1 MATHPESWDADPDF
15 SLPSGPLS
23 LPLPSLF
30 AGLSS
35 AAPPPLPSPSSA
47 HEPERG
53 FFDDLDAQLVEGGR
67 TPKTREEENASS
79 VDSSRTSTTTGTLMG
94 LMEGL
99 SLGHDQGDIT
109 LSFDGPP
116 SPAAPPEIVNTAAT
130 PRTKQQVSRMT
141 TLRPGSS
148 LSQLL
153 STHISS
159 KVHHLGST
167 RRGAAKEVG
176 EGDWDQ
182 DLDIEGIDALGL
194 SAGDLPEGGRRVGK
208 KGSWT
213 SHISVEDDE
222 DEPSLSRS
230 PVFPSTSSARSLRK
244 QISIASFKDDIDD
257 ISDAD
262 FDLPSSQA
270 MFEISPALTLNRPSM
285 SSLRSV
291 SIAPEEPHL
300 LEGSSSSTPAPRTPT
315 STPAN
320 LPPPSSRLLTA
331 SPALS
336 TGTDLAVLT
345 DSDSPLGDGH
355 ASSSPNEDLDF
366 FEDLELPPYFLG
378 GSGQDKTLTPPTS
391 EGEPDAFLDASSP
404 DKRVDLQAVLRAK
417 LEQRGGRGLLFG
429 PAPGSPTPA
438 ASLEQQEGLLK
449 HREEAVDEFDVGKEL
464 SLSKR
469 DRHEEGGEENW
480 TVEEMRERMRTISGA
495 RAREVAVAKAAG
507 RGGPGRRGG
516 MRRAMSEG
524 KVPKSMGHPGRS
536 STSSSVASIRSAT
549 STGTVKGGLNRTRTG
564 ASPVPVSSSSSGI
577 TARSSLPQPTRPASA
592 QGAVPSSSSSSTR
605 RAGPPPAP
613 STASRD
619 RVRLRTISLRT
630 VGSSSDLR
638 ISDSTAAG
646 RRPPKLNLDVTS
658 PAGEK
663 GKGRSLSP
671 VPITPATPAL
681 RTKCSQLYL
690 GPSPP
695 SSSSRTLERKR
706 SLQNL
711 SSHSPQPTLPPP
723 SSSRPSSRQL
733 LRSPSPAPRPS
744 FAAPTAASSSRV
756 RERVQSNPHPP
767 AAVPPSPNVSA
778 TRTGGTGRLLQP
790 TLSSASKSRSPSKPS
805 LVPVPRTPSNQTPHP
820 HLARLRLP
828 SHSLHLSRPFA
839 KSPSKREPIEYGD
852 GTELDGF
859 DDLPVSKERERR
871 SVSRAS
877 SAGKGRTVSGG
888 STASTVKGGSWGKA
902 SAASVKK
909 GPDDRQGKSLKPTG
923 ARKEGAAEKGKEKE
937 KQQQQGKKKRRE
949 PHLIRHL
956 GASATKVH
964 GEMTYNPQLQRWE
977 GNESILREFDKVL
990 STSVR
995 PALISPFSST
1005 LGSPARQSFLS
1016 GGGGN
1021 ASSGSLSSLALDPT
1035 PSAAPAKPLPSAAAP
1050 RGAAKV
1056 VGDMVFDPATC
1067 SWHALAGADAEDELE
1082 FDLVD
1087 WGSAGDF
1094 ADDEDGDGWAA
1105 GERER
1110 LLKNRASFVLSEGEE
1125 DDDEGDEEEV
1135 GSTGGGRAKQTR
1147 RGIWRESKRA
1157 EERCRAE
1164 MRGWVQ
1170 SPRRRTAGEVEG
1182 RAWLFELRAL
1192 IVGSR

>member
-1 MATHPESWDADPDF
+1 MATDPESWDSDPDF
-15 SLPSGPLS
+15 ALPSGPLS
-23 LPLPSLF
+23 LPLPSVS

-35 AAPPPLPSPSSA
+35 AAPSPLPSPSSA
-47 HEPERG
+47 REPERG
-53 FFDDLDAQLVEGGR
+53 FFDDLDAQLAAGA
-67 TPKTREEENASS
+67 TTSKTREDENESS
-79 VDSSRTSTTTGTLMG
+79 VDSSRSSTTTGTLMG

-99 SLGHDQGDIT
+99 SLDHDEGDIT
-109 LSFDGPP
+109 LSFNGPP

-130 PRTKQQVSRMT
+130 PRTKQQGSRMT

-153 STHISS
+153 STSISG

-167 RRGAAKEVG
+167 PRGAAKEVG

-182 DLDIEGIDALGL
+182 DLDFEGIDALGL
-194 SAGDLPEGGRRVGK
+194 SAGDLPEGGQRVGK

-222 DEPSLSRS
+222 DEPALPPSLA
-230 PVFPSTSSARSLRK
+230 FPSTSSARPLKK
-244 QISIASFKDDIDD
+244 QISIASFKDDVDD

-262 FDLPSSQA
+262 FDLPSSRA
-270 MFEISPALTLNRPSM
+270 TFEISPALTLNRPSM

-291 SIAPEEPHL
+291 SSAPEEPQA

-315 STPAN
+315 TPAT
-320 LPPPSSRLLTA
+320 LPPPSSRLSTA

-336 TGTDLAVLT
+336 TGTDLTVLT
-345 DSDSPLGDGH
+345 DSDSPLG
-355 ASSSPNEDLDF
+355 ASSSPIEDLDF

-378 GSGQDKTLTPPTS
+378 GGGRHKTLTPPTS
-391 EGEPDAFLDASSP
+391 EGEPDTFLDASSP

-438 ASLEQQEGLLK
+438 ASVEQQDGLLK
-449 HREEAVDEFDVGKEL
+449 HREEAADEFDVGKEL

-469 DRHEEGGEENW
+469 DRHQEGEEENW
-480 TVEEMRERMRTISGA
+480 TAEEMRERMRTISGA
-495 RAREVAVAKAAG
+495 RAREAAVAKAAG
-507 RGGPGRRGG
+507 RGGMGGRGG
-516 MRRAMSEG
+516 MRRTMSEG
-524 KVPKSMGHPGRS
+524 KVPKRIGHHGRS
-536 STSSSVASIRSAT
+536 STNSSVASVGSAT
-549 STGTVKGGLNRTRTG
+549 SAGTVKAGLSRNGSG
-564 ASPVPVSSSSSGI
+564 ASPVPASSSSSGN

-592 QGAVPSSSSSSTR
+592 QGAAPSSSSSTSTR

-638 ISDSTAAG
+638 TPTSTAAG
-646 RRPPKLNLDVTS
+646 RRPPKLNLDVGS

-671 VPITPATPAL
+671 VPLTPATPAL
-681 RTKCSQLYL
+681 RTKRSQQHL

-711 SSHSPQPTLPPP
+711 SSHIPQLPPPPP
-723 SSSRPSSRQL
+723 SSSRPSSRQH
-733 LRSPSPAPRPS
+733 LRSPSPASRPS

-767 AAVPPSPNVSA
+767 AIVPPSPNLSA
-778 TRTGGTGRLLQP
+778 TRAGGTGRLLQP
-790 TLSSASKSRSPSKPS
+790 TLSSASKTRSPSKPS
-805 LVPVPRTPSNQTPHP
+805 LASVPRMPSAQTTPHP
-820 HLARLRLP
+820 HLAGLRLP
-828 SHSLHLSRPFA
+828 SHSLHLSRPLA
-839 KSPSKREPIEYGD
+839 KSPSKRELVEYGD

-902 SAASVKK
+902 SGASAKK
-909 GPDDRQGKSLKPTG
+909 GKDEGKGKSLKPTASATVG
-923 ARKEGAAEKGKEKE
+923 RKEAAVEKGKEKE

-956 GASATKVH
+956 GASATKVQ

-1005 LGSPARQSFLS
+1005 LGSPARQSFPS
-1016 GGGGN
+1016 AGS
-1021 ASSGSLSSLALDPT
+1021 ASSGSLSSLTLDPT
-1035 PSAAPAKPLPSAAAP
+1035 PPATAPAKTLPAAAAP

-1087 WGSAGDF
+1087 WGSAGEF

-1110 LLKNRASFVLSEGEE
+1110 MLKNRASFVLSEGEE
-1125 DDDEGDEEEV
+1125 DEDEGEEEE
-1135 GSTGGGRAKQTR
+1135 GGTGGGRAKQTR

-1170 SPRRRTAGEVEG
+1170 SPRRREEGEVED

-1192 IVGSR
+1192 IMDSR